1 MFMLRKIISQFFFP
15 LPLSLSICLVGL
27 CLLWFTRKQKT
38 GRTLVSIGVFLIL
51 LFSFNPVANA
61 LLSPLEEKYS
71 PYDAL
76 TNTPSKFV
84 VVLGGGHHADV
95 RLPLTSQLTDESLKR
110 LVEGICLHRASP
122 GSKLVLSGGTFLGR
136 TSDAQ
141 KMADVAKMLGVS
153 DADIVL
159 ERESKDTKDQAVLLG
174 PVLQTNRFILVTSAA
189 HMPRSIALFNKEGM
203 RPSAAPTGHHVEK
216 RAVQDPR
223 IYFPCGPALRK
234 SETAIYEYLGLIWAK
249 YRKLI

>member
-1 MFMLRKIISQFFFP
+1 L
-15 LPLSLSICLVGL
+15 
-27 CLLWFTRKQKT
+27 
-38 GRTLVSIGVFLIL
+38 
-51 LFSFNPVANA
+51 A
-61 LLSPLEEKYS
+61 
-71 PYDAL
+71 
-76 TNTPSKFV
+76 
-84 VVLGGGHHADV
+84 
-95 RLPLTSQLTDESLKR
+95 SQLTDQSLKR
-110 LVEGICLHRASP
+110 LVEGIIVQRATP
-122 GSKLVLSGGTFLGR
+122 NSKLVLSGGSWLTDS
-136 TSDAQ
+136 SDARV
-141 KMADVAKMLGVS
+141 MAEVARSLGVKDDDMIFES
-153 DADIVL
+153 
-159 ERESKDTKDQAVLLG
+159 ESKDTKDQAVLLG